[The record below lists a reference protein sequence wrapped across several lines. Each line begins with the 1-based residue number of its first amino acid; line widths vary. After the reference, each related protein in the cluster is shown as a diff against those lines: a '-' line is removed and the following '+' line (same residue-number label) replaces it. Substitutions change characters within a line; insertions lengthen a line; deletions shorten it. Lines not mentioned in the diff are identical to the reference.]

1 VKKLFYMLIVAMVT
15 PLLSGCNNGSTAE
28 PPSNFTATKGDGRV
42 KVTWTA
48 SPGVDYW
55 LFTATDPSLS
65 AFNWTG
71 LPNHYAYGAVASPF
85 YMCGL
90 FNGTTYYFAANG
102 RSNGGPGG
110 SSSPTINATPYN
122 ASATWTAIPTPTNG
136 VPLST
141 NLYGVGYTSL
151 TTCGNNATISST
163 GIFAA
168 VGAGGAIFTS
178 NDGKFWSPEISPVPV
193 TTPVTNLNAVTGYAA
208 NQNNALTPALRWMA
222 VGDAGTVAYYQ
233 DGTGWVLANN
243 LAGSTLNTAN
253 PNSFSLRS
261 ITQVA
266 GTFYAVGD
274 AGTIISSSDAIN
286 WYRRPYS
293 VTTPI
298 NATAQNLNGVTH
310 GGIYVAVGD
319 NGTILTSGDG
329 NNWAPLTTPPAIPTG
344 INLRQVTSYVSI
356 YGTIYVAVGD
366 AGTIVTSTNISGGL
380 TWTTQTALPGLPNLV
395 GITAE
400 SRAVDTTTAVADH
413 LLGFISTA
421 QFVAIDSTGNAYTSP
436 NGYTWTSVP
445 VSTGTTT
452 STGISNLSNLGQ
464 PMVSSGFGYVAVG
477 NAGATASAF

>member
-1 VKKLFYMLIVAMVT
+1 
-15 PLLSGCNNGSTAE
+15 
-28 PPSNFTATKGDGRV
+28 
-42 KVTWTA
+42 
-48 SPGVDYW
+48 
-55 LFTATDPSLS
+55 
-65 AFNWTG
+65 
-71 LPNHYAYGAVASPF
+71 LPNHYAYAAVATPF

-122 ASATWTAIPTPTNG
+122 AASAVWAISSTPSSS
-136 VPLST
+136 PD
-141 NLYGVGYTSL
+141 LYGVGYTSL

-163 GIFAA
+163 GMFAA

-243 LAGSTLNTAN
+243 LAGSTLITAN
-253 PNSFSLRS
+253 PFNKTLRS

-329 NNWAPLTTPPAIPTG
+329 NNWAPLTTPPAIPAG

-380 TWTTQTALPGLPNLV
+380 TWTTQPALPGLPNLV

-400 SRAVDTTTAVADH
+400 SRAVDTTTAIADH

-421 QFVAIDSTGNAYTSP
+421 QFVAVDSNGNAYTSQ
-436 NGYTWTSVP
+436 NGYTWSAAIP
-445 VSTGTTT
+445 TGTT
-452 STGISNLSNLGQ
+452 SLNAL
-464 PMVSSGFGYVAVG
+464 VSSGFGYVAAG